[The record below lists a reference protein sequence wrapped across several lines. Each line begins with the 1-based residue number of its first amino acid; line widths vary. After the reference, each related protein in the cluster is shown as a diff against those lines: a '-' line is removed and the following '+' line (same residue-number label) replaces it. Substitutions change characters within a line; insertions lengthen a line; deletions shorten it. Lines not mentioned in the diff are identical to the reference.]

1 MKWASIAL
9 LITSFWITQVL
20 AGPGLEPVEDDTS
33 APAFF
38 TLPDLQ
44 DQPHALEDYRGKVV
58 LVNFWASWCPS
69 CIYEMPDLKRLK
81 QTLGNEP
88 FEILAINVGE
98 QKFKVWKFV
107 RLVNF
112 DLPVLLDVGKD
123 LFQAWDLTVLPTTL
137 LLDRNGRPRYQVQGA
152 PQWASDETMS
162 IIRQLLQEEENT
174 Q

>member
-1 MKWASIAL
+1 MKRVSIVL
-9 LITSFWITQVL
+9 TVYLFWMAPTL
-20 AGPGLEPVEDDTS
+20 AGHELAPLEGN
-33 APAFF
+33 APAPVF

-44 DQPHALEDYRGKVV
+44 DQPHALEDYHGKVV

-98 QKFKVWKFV
+98 PKFKVWKFV

-112 DLPVLLDVGKD
+112 DLPVLLDAGKD
-123 LFQAWDLTVLPTTL
+123 LFQAWDLTVLPTTFV
-137 LLDRNGRPRYQVQGA
+137 LDRNGRPRYQVQGA
-152 PQWASDETMS
+152 PQWNSDETMF